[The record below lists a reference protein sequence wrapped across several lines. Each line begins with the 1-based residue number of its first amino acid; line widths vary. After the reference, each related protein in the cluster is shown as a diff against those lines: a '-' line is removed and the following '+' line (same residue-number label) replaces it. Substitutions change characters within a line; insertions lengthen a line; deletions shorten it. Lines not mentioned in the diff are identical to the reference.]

1 MWIHFGE
8 NFIDIWGGA
17 DFGPYSSQSFNLSI
31 ASKKV
36 WHQSSILW
44 WPGRPKCKSG
54 GQRDHQLNW
63 GWRLEIL
70 DNFPSEREKYWT
82 WRLIKSLKEYL
93 FLLVYLVSLAT
104 NFVLLWPLEFEFGHQ
119 IFEVGGQL
127 PTKIKIPLWG
137 LWHAFVTYT
146 WGRIYL
152 ISNIKI
158 LSFFRSTLSIDPQRK
173 VNLTIMAPL
182 HWPCRVSRRNS
193 CGQRG

>member
-1 MWIHFGE
+1 
-8 NFIDIWGGA
+8 
-17 DFGPYSSQSFNLSI
+17 
-31 ASKKV
+31 
-36 WHQSSILW
+36 
-44 WPGRPKCKSG
+44 
-54 GQRDHQLNW
+54 
-63 GWRLEIL
+63 
-70 DNFPSEREKYWT
+70 
-82 WRLIKSLKEYL
+82 LKEYL